1 MKLWKKVLAATAASA
16 CCLSFAQVSGFQNLL
31 QTAEPVLSASA
42 ASGTY
47 EDLTYSVNSFSTF
60 GGDYLLGWIPLN
72 FITATLL
79 VVIPAAIAIGLIA
92 WRNDATEKAA
102 PSGGTLPPQG
112 QC

>member
-47 EDLTYSVNSFSTF
+47 EDLTYSVNSS
-60 GGDYLLGWIPLN
+60 
-72 FITATLL
+72 
-79 VVIPAAIAIGLIA
+79 
-92 WRNDATEKAA
+92 
-102 PSGGTLPPQG
+102 
-112 QC
+112 